1 MISAALALQDLPASE
16 IMTAF
21 DKVFVLPMDSI
32 IDEKLI
38 EVIKNLGFSRVP
50 VCQSRE
56 LKQVFGVFQT
66 KTLVGYT
73 PCGETIE

>member
-50 VCQSRE
+50 VC
-56 LKQVFGVFQT
+56 
-66 KTLVGYT
+66 
-73 PCGETIE
+73 